1 MAVGLL
7 CAAPLLTPPQLPPP
21 LQSLSSSH
29 RARGWRAHFPVP
41 PRSLLPAFA
50 GVSALPD
57 LLRWP
62 LPCWLS
68 RPLPK
73 ARAMERSQFSVPPR
87 ICAISLF
94 LIQIEKEFLPQYIMF
109 EQRSQ
114 NSLLPQFSYQTL
126 D

>member
-21 LQSLSSSH
+21 LQSLPSSH

-41 PRSLLPAFA
+41 PRSPLPAFA

-57 LLRWP
+57 LRWP
-62 LPCWLS
+62 SPCWLS
-68 RPLPK
+68 RQLPK
-73 ARAMERSQFSVPPR
+73 ARAVESSQF
-87 ICAISLF
+87 SLF

-109 EQRSQ
+109 EQCSQ
-114 NSLLPQFSYQTL
+114 NSLSPQFSYQTL